1 MIHKAQIELFLLE
14 LKKSIANKRFVVI
27 PREKNNVFLARCGM
41 TPAEREWL
49 VANLTSRD
57 YASGPEHDRD
67 YPEERD
73 IWKFKKRYGGREV
86 YIKLKL
92 LAKESGFYAKCL
104 SFHD

>member
-14 LKKSIANKRFVVI
+14 LKKSIVNKRFFVI
-27 PREKNNVFLARCGM
+27 PREKNNAFLARCGM
-41 TPAEREWL
+41 TPVERERI
-49 VANLTSRD
+49 VENLTSRD

-67 YPEERD
+67 YPED
-73 IWKFKKRYGGREV
+73 QDVWKFKKRYDGKEI

-92 LAKESGFYAKCL
+92 VAKESGFYAKCL